1 MNTTAIGNKAEEK
14 ARTWLERNGWVC
26 LEQNARTRFF
36 ELDLVMKDGDTT
48 VFVEVKYRK
57 SNDYGGGVGAI
68 SRDKQR
74 RLIAGAQVWL
84 AEKKL
89 WDEPVRF
96 DVMIFRET
104 SSGVKLQHL
113 KDCLWRESLW

>member
-1 MNTTAIGNKAEEK
+1 MNTTAIGTKAEVR
-14 ARTWLERNGWVC
+14 ARTWLERCGWAC

-36 ELDLVMKDGDTT
+36 ELDLVMKDGETI

-57 SNDYGGGVGAI
+57 NNDYGGGAGAI

-74 RLIAGAQVWL
+74 RLIAGAQAWL

-89 WDEPVRF
+89 WDSPVRF
-96 DVMIFRET
+96 DVMIFREGA
-104 SSGVKLQHL
+104 SGLKLQHL
-113 KDCLWRESLW
+113 KNCLWRDSVW

>member
-1 MNTTAIGNKAEEK
+1 MDTTAIGARAEEK
-14 ARTWLERNGWVC
+14 ARTWLEKNGWVC

-68 SRDKQR
+68 TRDKQR
-74 RLIAGAQVWL
+74 RLIAGAQAWL

-96 DVMIFRET
+96 DVMIFRES

>member
-1 MNTTAIGNKAEEK
+1 MDTTAIGMRAEEK
-14 ARTWLERNGWVC
+14 ARSWLERSGWVC

-36 ELDLVMKDGDTT
+36 ELDLVMKDGDTI

-57 SNDYGGGVGAI
+57 SNDYGGGAGAI
-68 SRDKQR
+68 STDKQR

-84 AEKKL
+84 AEQKL
-89 WDEPVRF
+89 WDSPVRF
-96 DVMIFRET
+96 DVMIFRG
-104 SSGVKLQHL
+104 SGTGLKLQHL